1 MHRFGYSIS
10 GQLPDHESWI
20 ENYVLQAAISWW
32 LYPVIWGVLVLL
44 LTLCTGWRIQKAANQ
59 NPAEVIKSE

>member
-1 MHRFGYSIS
+1 MK
-10 GQLPDHESWI
+10 SWI

>member
-1 MHRFGYSIS
+1 MLASVIAFPASYLIMK
-10 GQLPDHESWI
+10 SWI

-44 LTLCTGWRIQKAANQ
+44 LTLCTGWQHT
-59 NPAEVIKSE
+59 EGS